1 MFGIYRTDCTVI
13 CSTMGY
19 EVILH
24 RENNLK
30 GQEMGKRVRITNE
43 SLNSYGTRILTSGMD
58 VEQYRRNPV
67 LLYMHERGQ
76 VIGYMKDIAVEGGE
90 VTGEPVFDCATEL
103 SRRCK
108 KQWEFGSLK
117 MVSAGLDI
125 LELDDSRDLLVEGQT
140 SPTISRSKLFEVS
153 VVDIGANDD
162 ALQLTQNGRIITLGK
177 DGASPLPLL
186 NNKNKKEMDI
196 KTIALQLG
204 LPETATDA
212 EIASK
217 VAELSAAAQE
227 NETLRKEKEEM
238 TLAGITAMVEQAV
251 KDKRLSED
259 RKQQFIELG
268 KKVGLDDLKATLE
281 AMTPRM
287 RLSSVLGHQGGVPSL
302 SPGKAYSKLGEVPA
316 GELATMRNDDPDE
329 YRRLYRAEYGM
340 DCEI

>member
-1 MFGIYRTDCTVI
+1 
-13 CSTMGY
+13 
-19 EVILH
+19 
-24 RENNLK
+24 
-30 GQEMGKRVRITNE
+30 MGKRVRITNE